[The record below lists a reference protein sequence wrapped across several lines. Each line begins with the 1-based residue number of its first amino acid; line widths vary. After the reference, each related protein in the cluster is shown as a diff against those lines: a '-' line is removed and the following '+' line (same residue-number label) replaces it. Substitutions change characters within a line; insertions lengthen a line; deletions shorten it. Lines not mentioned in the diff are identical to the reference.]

1 MSANNDTDDKLKKV
15 CVTTSVNDMI
25 VSDDDSATVIKT
37 LKTTSSPSTD
47 NSSYSGSDDDSIIE
61 SEQPLFLDTPPPV
74 SNTSDG
80 SNSADTLLGCDVG
93 VAGEDDAMMVLFLQD
108 TFEPNAP
115 GCRNHHQLSSLAA
128 STFPDVL
135 DVNEMDLLLHAGSD
149 EMFFTDICV
158 ES

>member
-15 CVTTSVNDMI
+15 CVTTSVNDVI

-74 SNTSDG
+74 NNTSDG

-115 GCRNHHQLSSLAA
+115 GCRNHLQLSSLAA
-128 STFPDVL
+128 STFLDVL
-135 DVNEMDLLLHAGSD
+135 DDKEMDLLLHTESD
-149 EMFFTDICV
+149 EMLFTDICV